1 MEGNRHYV
9 VAGELH
15 KRDYNVFHKI
25 KQRNSQKKQKT
36 KNKIK
41 GMIMKEVSGKKRSQP
56 EEIESKD
63 RASFV
68 VVFAQQ
74 SN

>member
-1 MEGNRHYV
+1 MMWWPASCINGITM
-9 VAGELH
+9 
-15 KRDYNVFHKI
+15 FSI
-25 KQRNSQKKQKT
+25 KLNNEIVKKKQKT

-41 GMIMKEVSGKKRSQP
+41 GMIMKEESGKKRSQP